1 MVNIL
6 WSETAKIDYWDN
18 IEYLQ
23 KEWTLSEVYNFID
36 EVDNLLLKLSAYNLT
51 FKTTFYKN
59 TFEVPVVKQINLFYK
74 FEGET
79 IVLLRFCNNYQDKKK
94 FTL

>member
-36 EVDNLLLKLSAYNLT
+36 EVDNLLLKLNANNLT

-79 IVLLRFCNNYQDKKK
+79 IVLLRFWNNYQDKKK